1 LEMIDSSEYNVVNAS
16 LFPEASSLFNWSKT
30 DV

>member
-16 LFPEASSLFNWSKT
+16 LFPEACDSVRK
-30 DV
+30 